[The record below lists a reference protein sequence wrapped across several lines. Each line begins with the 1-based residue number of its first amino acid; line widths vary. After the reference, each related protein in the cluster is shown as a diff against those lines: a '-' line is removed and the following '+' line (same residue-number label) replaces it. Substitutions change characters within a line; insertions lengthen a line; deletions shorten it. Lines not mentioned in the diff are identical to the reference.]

1 MQDEKAVALF
11 NETLAKTQQGRI
23 PWGPGVSGDALIAAI
38 KGKYS
43 LVLTREDSD
52 EWPQDIFKLAM
63 KDQSDREILTVN
75 RYLDGVTFD
84 DLRTLYDT
92 ARRQA
97 YRVDQQVDDLI
108 SDLRN
113 L

>member
-1 MQDEKAVALF
+1 MQDEKALALF
-11 NETLAKTQQGRI
+11 KETLAKTQLGRI
-23 PWGPGVSGDALIAAI
+23 PWEPAVSGDALIAAI
-38 KGKYS
+38 KGKFS
-43 LVLTREDSD
+43 LVLTREERND
-52 EWPQDIFKLAM
+52 WIQDTYKLAM
-63 KDQSDREILTVN
+63 KDQSDREILTVAHN
-75 RYLDGVTFD
+75 IEGVKQT
-84 DLRTLYDT
+84 DLQTLYDT

>member
-1 MQDEKAVALF
+1 MQDEKALALVS
-11 NETLAKTQQGRI
+11 ETLAKTQQGRI
-23 PWGPGVSGDALIAAI
+23 PWEPAVSGDALIAAI

-43 LVLTREDSD
+43 LVLTREESD
-52 EWPQDIFKLAM
+52 AWRQENIRLAM
-63 KDQSDREILTVN
+63 KDQSDREILTVD
-75 RYLDGVTFD
+75 RYIDGVEYT
-84 DLRTLYDT
+84 DLQTLYDT

-108 SDLRN
+108 SDLKS